1 MKGYLYGGLA
11 FLVVIGLGISHSMAF
26 KAGKNSI
33 EQKLKDDRITIL
45 KDGKKIDENVL
56 SADDNGLLCLML
68 DNCPNKPM

>member
-1 MKGYLYGGLA
+1 MKGYLYGAVALA
-11 FLVVIGLGISHSMAF
+11 VVLGLGISHSVAF

-56 SADDNGLLCLML
+56 SADDNGLTCILL
-68 DNCPNKPM
+68 DNCAD